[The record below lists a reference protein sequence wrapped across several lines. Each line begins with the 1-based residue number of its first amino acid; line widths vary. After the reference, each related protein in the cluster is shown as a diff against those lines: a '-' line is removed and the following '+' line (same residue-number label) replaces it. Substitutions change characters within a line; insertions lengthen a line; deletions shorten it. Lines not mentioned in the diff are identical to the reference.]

1 MHKFVDWLTN
11 KFAPAAQALFAKP
24 YLAAVSGAMTKILPF
39 ILTGS
44 IIYIYQIFHSF
55 FSQVLPDLSMLLLF
69 SFKMLG
75 LLTAFMVAQQIMEK
89 LDKRNYTIPAGLTA
103 VLVFLVFINPAFD
116 ETQANVTFSFGR
128 FGPTGM
134 FVALCAGIMVG
145 MVFHFFAKLNI
156 LGKNET
162 LPDFVK
168 EWIRNTLPI
177 FTNICIA
184 TLLVLGLHFD
194 IYQIIV
200 DLFAPINSFAQTLP
214 GFMLLSFLQ
223 AFFFTLGVSPWVWGA
238 IRNPIFMVAIAA
250 NAAAVAAGDNPM
262 YIVTYETM
270 FTLGLLTL
278 GGQGSPLPLV
288 ALMLKS
294 KSKKLRQFAR
304 ITVGPA
310 IFNISEPIMY
320 GLPIVFNPLLM
331 VPMWIISLLGPALV
345 WIIMRSGLLTI
356 PSIVLQTGTIP
367 APFSSWLITQDW
379 RAILWWLIFFLIY
392 LFIWYPFFKVFEKK
406 TLEEESLSLAQNEE

>member
-1 MHKFVDWLTN
+1 MHKFIDWLTN

-44 IIYIYQIFHSF
+44 LIYIYQIFQSF
-55 FSQVLPDLSMLLLF
+55 FSHVLPDLSMLLLF

-75 LLTAFMVAQQIMEK
+75 LLTAFMVAQQVMEK
-89 LDKRNYTIPAGLTA
+89 LDRKNYAIPAGLTA
-103 VLVFLVFINPAFD
+103 ILVFLVFINPVFD

-168 EWIRNTLPI
+168 EWVRNILPI

-184 TLLVLGLHFD
+184 TLLVLGLHID

-200 DLFAPINSFAQTLP
+200 NLFAPINSFAQTLP

-223 AFFFTLGVSPWVWGA
+223 VFFFTLGVSPWVWGA

-250 NAAAVAAGDNPM
+250 NAAAVAAGDNPVH
-262 YIVTYETM
+262 IVTYETM

-304 ITVGPA
+304 IVVGPA

-331 VPMWIISLLGPALV
+331 VPMWIISLLGPVLI
-345 WIIMRSGLLTI
+345 WIIMKSGLLTI
-356 PSIVLQTGTIP
+356 PSIVLQTGNIP

-379 RAILWWLIFFLIY
+379 RAILWWCVFFLIY
-392 LFIWYPFFKVFEKK
+392 IFIWYPFFKVFEKK
-406 TLEEESLSLAQNEE
+406 TLEEESLSLVQNEE